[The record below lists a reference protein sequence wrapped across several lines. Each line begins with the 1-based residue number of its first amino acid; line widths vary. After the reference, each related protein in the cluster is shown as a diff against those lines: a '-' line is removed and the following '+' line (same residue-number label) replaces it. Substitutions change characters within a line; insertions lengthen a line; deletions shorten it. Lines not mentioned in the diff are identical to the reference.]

1 MTDDAPGDGLEPT
14 AAGDARSGGLAGGGE
29 ARSAS
34 GGRTQSGDSV
44 PRVALDASAL
54 MAPVETGLRL
64 FEELDR
70 LLEGYEA
77 VVPAPVVTE
86 LADLQ
91 SGNGAEATAA
101 SVGADLAG
109 RAETVETDESYAD
122 DALVALAAA
131 GRVDAVVTVDGPLA
145 DRVLAAGAPVIGLRG
160 RNTLAIT
167 EP

>member
-1 MTDDAPGDGLEPT
+1 MADDARADGPEST
-14 AAGDARSGGLAGGGE
+14 AAGDARAEDLAGDESDG
-29 ARSAS
+29 
-34 GGRTQSGDSV
+34 V
-44 PRVALDASAL
+44 PVVALDASAL
-54 MAPVETGLRL
+54 MAPVEAGLRL

-70 LLEGYEA
+70 LLGGYET
-77 VVPAPVVTE
+77 VVPAPVVAE

-101 SVGADLAG
+101 SVGADLAE

-131 GRVDAVVTVDGPLA
+131 GRVDAVVTNDRPLA
-145 DRVLAAGAPVIGLRG
+145 NRVLAADAPVIGLRG

>member
-1 MTDDAPGDGLEPT
+1 MSDDARADGPESAP
-14 AAGDARSGGLAGGGE
+14 AGDARTEGFAGEDRAGPP
-29 ARSAS
+29 
-34 GGRTQSGDSV
+34 V
-44 PRVALDASAL
+44 VALDASAL
-54 MAPVETGLRL
+54 MAPVEADLRL

-70 LLEGYEA
+70 LLGGYET
-77 VVPAPVVTE
+77 VVPATVIAE
-86 LADLQ
+86 LEALQ
-91 SGNGAEATAA
+91 GGNGAEATAA
-101 SVGADLAG
+101 SVGADLAE

-145 DRVLAAGAPVIGLRG
+145 NRVLAADAPVIGLRG

>member
-1 MTDDAPGDGLEPT
+1 MTDHARADGPDPT
-14 AAGDARSGGLAGGGE
+14 AAGDVAVAGDREG
-29 ARSAS
+29 
-34 GGRTQSGDSV
+34 SV
-44 PRVALDASAL
+44 PVVALDASAL
-54 MAPVETGLRL
+54 MAPVEADLRL

-70 LLEGYEA
+70 LLGGYDA
-77 VVPAPVVTE
+77 AVPATVLAE
-86 LADLQ
+86 LDGLQ
-91 SGNGAEATAA
+91 AGNGAEATAA
-101 SVGADLAG
+101 SVGADLAA

-145 DRVLAAGAPVIGLRG
+145 NRVLAAGAPVIGLRG

>member
-1 MTDDAPGDGLEPT
+1 VADDAPADGPDATPADGDR
-14 AAGDARSGGLAGGGE
+14 AAGLGGG
-29 ARSAS
+29 
-34 GGRTQSGDSV
+34 GV
-44 PRVALDASAL
+44 PVVALDASAL
-54 MAPVETGLRL
+54 MAPVEADLRL

-70 LLEGYEA
+70 LLGGYET
-77 VVPAPVVTE
+77 VVPAAVRGE
-86 LADLQ
+86 LDGLQ
-91 SGNGAEATAA
+91 RGNGAEATAA
-101 SVGADLAG
+101 SVGADLAE